1 MCELGGCGPVRASRA
16 GVGSARLALSPR
28 GLDYAHA
35 TRGLGEIG
43 TSMRAG
49 QSRIPERRKPLL
61 RRARPTK
68 PGRARRILI
77 ALVLVMALAGAG
89 VLATV
94 LLGDRGLAGAILG
107 QAQEGK
113 TREEI
118 QAELNQEVA
127 DNMMTVS
134 VLPSPRLSSSG
145 MLTVGFEN
153 DKSNKFNQR
162 FTLSQGDEI
171 VYESQAIRPGERI
184 DAVRVDGVR
193 EGVATV
199 EVQAVDPDSGD
210 DHGSPTAVQVSV
222 TNEPETPSAADA
234 PTTQQ

>member
-1 MCELGGCGPVRASRA
+1 MFPRRAS
-16 GVGSARLALSPR
+16 LP
-28 GLDYAHA
+28 
-35 TRGLGEIG
+35 
-43 TSMRAG
+43 
-49 QSRIPERRKPLL
+49 
-61 RRARPTK
+61 K

-77 ALVLVMALAGAG
+77 ALVLVMTLAGAG
-89 VLATV
+89 VLVAG
-94 LLGDRGLAGAILG
+94 LLGDRGLTGAILG

-118 QAELNQEVA
+118 QAELNQELA

-134 VLPSPRLSSSG
+134 VLPSPRLSSAG

-193 EGVATV
+193 EGEATI
-199 EVQAVDPDSGD
+199 EVQAVDPESGD
-210 DHGSPTAVQVSV
+210 NHGSPTAVQVTV
-222 TNEPETPSAADA
+222 ANEPETPSATDA
-234 PTTQQ
+234 PKTQQ